1 LRFPNSA
8 VLLEGKNKPQSFW
21 RAKLC
26 ATRWLFNLFKHE
38 KEIILIQGTE
48 LVFVVNRALDATN
61 SSLPH
66 DASKPVE
73 NSAGPPL
80 NWM

>member
-1 LRFPNSA
+1 L
-8 VLLEGKNKPQSFW
+8 
-21 RAKLC
+21 
-26 ATRWLFNLFKHE
+26 LFNLFKHE